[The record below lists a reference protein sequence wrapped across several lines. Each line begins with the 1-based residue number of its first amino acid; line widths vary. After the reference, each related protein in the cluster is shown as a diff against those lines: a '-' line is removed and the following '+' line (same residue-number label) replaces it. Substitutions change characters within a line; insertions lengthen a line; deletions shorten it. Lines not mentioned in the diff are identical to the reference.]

1 MNTQDKYPDG
11 PPCVE
16 SVPIRTILRFEG
28 GELSLVGM
36 RASHNGPTPTTVM
49 PRDEY
54 EERMVGFEA
63 HMRARPDKQDPP
75 RNTKLTRPAE
85 QYPGEAERMIAEMT
99 RGAISSIQ
107 RARDA
112 TDSVRL
118 RVELEEAAWFIA
130 QARRWATP

>member
-1 MNTQDKYPDG
+1 MNAQDKYPDG
-11 PPCVE
+11 PPLMF
-16 SVPIRTILRFEG
+16 PG
-28 GELSLVGM
+28 GQVDTSRM
-36 RASHNGPTPTTVM
+36 RASHNGSTPTTLSASDAKYYLGMQGVT
-49 PRDEY
+49 
-54 EERMVGFEA
+54 
-63 HMRARPDKQDPP
+63 

-112 TDSVRL
+112 TDPVRL